1 MFWLGVIVG
10 ICIIGVMVIPVFAW
24 CLSKAY
30 ELGYMDKERE
40 DSKWLKIFR
49 EE

>member
-10 ICIIGVMVIPVFAW
+10 IVVTGVTVIPIFAW

-30 ELGYMDKERE
+30 ELGYRDKEKE

-49 EE
+49 RQ